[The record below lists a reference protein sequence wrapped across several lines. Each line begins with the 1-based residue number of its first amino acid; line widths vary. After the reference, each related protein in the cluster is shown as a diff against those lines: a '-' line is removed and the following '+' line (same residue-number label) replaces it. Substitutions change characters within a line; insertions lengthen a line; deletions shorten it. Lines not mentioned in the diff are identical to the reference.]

1 MGHAGDRRLRTGPNV
16 GRGAGDRAGGRQS
29 AEQRRQDVRDP
40 LCGQLDVGIVT
51 VARHPIRDDGG
62 EQRFDR
68 AEHGDGQGRREEA
81 EHQVQPHGRQ
91 VIAREALTARHRT
104 GCRWSRRACRPQTRS
119 PIRRAGRGCCR
130 ECVRESRRS
139 SRIVAIVLN
148 PSSVAAADAVPAEA
162 VSTRDAPDELPGHCR
177 RLQPEQV
184 LDLRAGDQHA
194 DAVGEADHDRTRN
207 VLHRRAQTGDA
218 EQDQDHAGEQRA
230 REQAIE
236 AVGGD
241 DARHHHDEG
250 AGWTA
255 DLDARSAEGGNRE
268 PGDDGAI
275 DAVLRRHAGRDGER
289 HGQRER
295 HQADRDPGDEIAG
308 SVPTEYPPRRQ
319 DTSFGAG
326 RARVDMICPGNWP
339 DTLLYCNI

>member
-1 MGHAGDRRLRTGPNV
+1 MLPGM
-16 GRGAGDRAGGRQS
+16 
-29 AEQRRQDVRDP
+29 
-40 LCGQLDVGIVT
+40 
-51 VARHPIRDDGG
+51 
-62 EQRFDR
+62 
-68 AEHGDGQGRREEA
+68 
-81 EHQVQPHGRQ
+81 
-91 VIAREALTARHRT
+91 
-104 GCRWSRRACRPQTRS
+104 RP
-119 PIRRAGRGCCR
+119 
-130 ECVRESRRS
+130 ESRRS
-139 SRIVAIVLN
+139 SRIVASVLN
-148 PSSVAAADAVPAEA
+148 PSRVAAADAVPAEA
-162 VSTRDAPDELPGHCR
+162 VIYRDAPDERPGHWR

-194 DAVGEADHDRTRN
+194 DPVGEADHDRTGN

-255 DLDARSAEGGNRE
+255 NLDARSAEGGNRE

-275 DAVLRRHAGRDGER
+275 DAVLRRDAGRDGER

-295 HQADRDPGDEIAG
+295 DQADRDPGDEIAEQRPDG
-308 SVPTEYPPRRQ
+308 VPAAQAGHQLRGGE
-319 DTSFGAG
+319 GAG
-326 RARVDMICPGNWP
+326 RHDLPGTGP
-339 DTLLYCNI
+339 TLYYIAIFEYIEMYDTVRR